1 MGAVST
7 IFSFLNTFFVIS
19 LLLSVVVV
27 VLMLYQFRQRIN
39 QLEEKT
45 QTMLEIV
52 NSIVEKL
59 NIREI
64 EISGGT
70 GGRVP
75 VEMPEDTPEMERLM
89 NQDISIEEY
98 VESDNNSY
106 DDEGESDEESEGEE
120 DDESDGEQQEEEEE
134 SGDEEDDE
142 DDESDGEQHEEEE
155 DSGDEEYDTEE
166 EQQQEEQQE
175 TQETKEDVS
184 EPKGTTM
191 YIDIPDEVDIPTDTN
206 TTDEMDNT
214 SVMTSATDELSKMT
228 VPQLKDVVRERGL
241 QSSNISK
248 MRKGELIELLEG
260 ELLEGEN

>member
-64 EISGGT
+64 EISGGA
-70 GGRVP
+70 GGYVP

-120 DDESDGEQQEEEEE
+120 DDESDGEEDEE
-134 SGDEEDDE
+134 SGDEEDDTE
-142 DDESDGEQHEEEE
+142 VQQQQEE
-155 DSGDEEYDTEE
+155 
-166 EQQQEEQQE
+166 QQEEQQE

>member
-7 IFSFLNTFFVIS
+7 IFSFLNTFFVLS

-64 EISGGT
+64 EISGGSV
-70 GGRVP
+70 GYVP
-75 VEMPEDTPEMERLM
+75 MEMPEDTPEMGEIM

-106 DDEGESDEESEGEE
+106 DNEGESEEDSDSEDEE
-120 DDESDGEQQEEEEE
+120 ESDGEEEEE
-134 SGDEEDDE
+134 SDGEEE
-142 DDESDGEQHEEEE
+142 EESDGEEEGDGEEEVLE
-155 DSGDEEYDTEE
+155 VLEVLEV
-166 EQQQEEQQE
+166 QE
-175 TQETKEDVS
+175 TQEDVS
-184 EPKGTTM
+184 EPTGTTM

-206 TTDEMDNT
+206 TTDDMDDT
-214 SVMTSATDELSKMT
+214 SVMTTGTTDELSKLT
-228 VPQLKDVVRERGL
+228 VSQLKDAVREKGI

-260 ELLEGEN
+260 EN

>member
-7 IFSFLNTFFVIS
+7 VFSFLNTFFVLS

-64 EISGGT
+64 EISGGA
-70 GGRVP
+70 GGHVP

-106 DDEGESDEESEGEE
+106 DNEGESEEESDDEE
-120 DDESDGEQQEEEEE
+120 ESDGE
-134 SGDEEDDE
+134 DEE
-142 DDESDGEQHEEEE
+142 ESDGEDEEES
-155 DSGDEEYDTEE
+155 DDEEE
-166 EQQQEEQQE
+166 EQQEEVQETQEEQQE
-175 TQETKEDVS
+175 IQEDVS
-184 EPKGTTM
+184 EPTGTTM

-206 TTDEMDNT
+206 TTDDMDNT
-214 SVMTSATDELSKMT
+214 SVMTTGTTDELSKLT
-228 VPQLKDVVRERGL
+228 VSQLKDAVREKGI

-260 ELLEGEN
+260 EN

>member
-7 IFSFLNTFFVIS
+7 IFSFLNTFFVLS

-64 EISGGT
+64 EISGGSV
-70 GGRVP
+70 GYVP
-75 VEMPEDTPEMERLM
+75 MEMPEDTPEMERLM

-106 DDEGESDEESEGEE
+106 DNEGESEE
-120 DDESDGEQQEEEEE
+120 ESDGEDEDEGEDEESDGEEEEEE
-134 SGDEEDDE
+134 S
-142 DDESDGEQHEEEE
+142 DGEEE
-155 DSGDEEYDTEE
+155 DEDEEE
-166 EQQQEEQQE
+166 EQQEEVLEVQE
-175 TQETKEDVS
+175 TQEDVS
-184 EPKGTTM
+184 EPTGTTM

-206 TTDEMDNT
+206 TTDDMDNT
-214 SVMTSATDELSKMT
+214 SVMTTGTTDELSKLT
-228 VPQLKDVVRERGL
+228 VSQLKDAVREKGI

>member
-64 EISGGT
+64 EISGGA
-70 GGRVP
+70 GGYVP

-106 DDEGESDEESEGEE
+106 DDEGECDEESEEDSEEESDNEDNGESEPESEDDDNE
-120 DDESDGEQQEEEEE
+120 DDESDGEEQEQQERERE
-134 SGDEEDDE
+134 SGDEEDD
-142 DDESDGEQHEEEE
+142 
-155 DSGDEEYDTEE
+155 TEV
-166 EQQQEEQQE
+166 QEQQE

>member
-7 IFSFLNTFFVIS
+7 VFSFLNTFFVLS

-64 EISGGT
+64 EISGGA
-70 GGRVP
+70 GGHVP

-106 DDEGESDEESEGEE
+106 DNEGESEGESE
-120 DDESDGEQQEEEEE
+120 EESDDEEESDGEDEEESDDEEEEV
-134 SGDEEDDE
+134 
-142 DDESDGEQHEEEE
+142 
-155 DSGDEEYDTEE
+155 
-166 EQQQEEQQE
+166 QEVQE
-175 TQETKEDVS
+175 TQETQQEIQEIQQEIQEDVS
-184 EPKGTTM
+184 EPTGTTM

-206 TTDEMDNT
+206 TTDDMDNT
-214 SVMTSATDELSKMT
+214 SVMTTGTTDELSKLT
-228 VPQLKDVVRERGL
+228 VSQLKDAVREKGI

-260 ELLEGEN
+260 EN

>member
-7 IFSFLNTFFVIS
+7 VFSFLNTFFVLS

-64 EISGGT
+64 EISGGA
-70 GGRVP
+70 GGHVP

-106 DDEGESDEESEGEE
+106 DNEGESEE
-120 DDESDGEQQEEEEE
+120 ESDGEEE
-134 SGDEEDDE
+134 SDDEE
-142 DDESDGEQHEEEE
+142 ESDGEDEEES
-155 DSGDEEYDTEE
+155 DDDEEEE
-166 EQQQEEQQE
+166 EQQQQQQEEVQE
-175 TQETKEDVS
+175 TQEEQPEIQEDVS
-184 EPKGTTM
+184 EPTGTTM

-206 TTDEMDNT
+206 TTDDMDNT
-214 SVMTSATDELSKMT
+214 SVMTTGTTDELSKLT
-228 VPQLKDVVRERGL
+228 VSQLKDAVREKGI

-260 ELLEGEN
+260 EN

>member
-64 EISGGT
+64 EISGGA
-70 GGRVP
+70 GGYVP

-120 DDESDGEQQEEEEE
+120 DDESDGEEDEE
-134 SGDEEDDE
+134 SGDEEDD
-142 DDESDGEQHEEEE
+142 
-155 DSGDEEYDTEE
+155 TEVQ
-166 EQQQEEQQE
+166 QQQEEQQE

-214 SVMTSATDELSKMT
+214 SVMTTGTTDELSKLT
-228 VPQLKDVVRERGL
+228 VSQLKDAVREKGI

>member
-7 IFSFLNTFFVIS
+7 IFSFLNTFFVLS

-64 EISGGT
+64 EISGGSV
-70 GGRVP
+70 GYVP
-75 VEMPEDTPEMERLM
+75 MEMPEDTPEMGEIM

-106 DDEGESDEESEGEE
+106 DNEGESDGEDEE
-120 DDESDGEQQEEEEE
+120 DEEDEDGEDEEDEEEDEDAEDGEDGEDEEESDGEDEEE
-134 SGDEEDDE
+134 
-142 DDESDGEQHEEEE
+142 Q
-155 DSGDEEYDTEE
+155 E
-166 EQQQEEQQE
+166 EQQQEVLEVQE
-175 TQETKEDVS
+175 TQEDVS
-184 EPKGTTM
+184 EPTGTTM

-206 TTDEMDNT
+206 TTDDMDNT
-214 SVMTSATDELSKMT
+214 SVMTTGTTDELSKLT
-228 VPQLKDVVRERGL
+228 VSQLKDAVREKGI

-260 ELLEGEN
+260 EN

>member
-7 IFSFLNTFFVIS
+7 IFSFLNTFFVLS

-64 EISGGT
+64 EISGGSV
-70 GGRVP
+70 GYVP
-75 VEMPEDTPEMERLM
+75 MEMPEDTPEMGEIM

-106 DDEGESDEESEGEE
+106 DNEGESEEDSDSEDEE
-120 DDESDGEQQEEEEE
+120 ESDGEEE
-134 SGDEEDDE
+134 
-142 DDESDGEQHEEEE
+142 ESDGEEEGDGEEEVLE
-155 DSGDEEYDTEE
+155 VLEV
-166 EQQQEEQQE
+166 QE
-175 TQETKEDVS
+175 TQEDVS
-184 EPKGTTM
+184 EPTGTTM

-206 TTDEMDNT
+206 TTDDMDDT
-214 SVMTSATDELSKMT
+214 SVMTTGTTDELSKLT
-228 VPQLKDVVRERGL
+228 VSQLKDAVREKGI

-260 ELLEGEN
+260 EN

>member
-7 IFSFLNTFFVIS
+7 IFSFLNTFFVLS

-64 EISGGT
+64 EISGGSV
-70 GGRVP
+70 GYVP
-75 VEMPEDTPEMERLM
+75 MEMPEDTPEMERLM

-120 DDESDGEQQEEEEE
+120 DDESDGE
-134 SGDEEDDE
+134 EDDE
-142 DDESDGEQHEEEE
+142 DDESDGEEDEE
-155 DSGDEEYDTEE
+155 SGDEEDDTEVQQQQE
-166 EQQQEEQQE
+166 EQQEEQQE